1 MGSYGELVLVC
12 GDMHLGTRVA
22 AIPPAFA
29 AILLPGKMA
38 HVLCTGNAGL
48 APSAAAQ
55 AAGAGAGEGLD
66 FLRTLAPRLHAVR
79 GDCDDDGAC
88 VALSLLPALLPT
100 RAECVRV
107 RFSRVRARASTAS
120 PFPPVPA
127 LPAPPQTRCPRARW

>member
-66 FLRTLAPRLHAVR
+66 FLRSLAPRLHAVR
-79 GDCDDDGAC
+79 GDCDDDGALL
-88 VALSLLPALLPT
+88 VA
-100 RAECVRV
+100 
-107 RFSRVRARASTAS
+107 RARARERSRALARALAATAC
-120 PFPPVPA
+120 PPLGA
-127 LPAPPQTRCPRARW
+127 AAQTRCPRARW

>member
-48 APSAAAQ
+48 AVNFLMDRDAAHRRADIAAITAKAGRCPNPPGVSAK
-55 AAGAGAGEGLD
+55 GALEGEFWWKCERGMVIAYAL
-66 FLRTLAPRLHAVR
+66 LAPTTTPQLQ
-79 GDCDDDGAC
+79 
-88 VALSLLPALLPT
+88 ALEW
-100 RAECVRV
+100 RWQ
-107 RFSRVRARASTAS
+107 
-120 PFPPVPA
+120 PPKP
-127 LPAPPQTRCPRARW
+127 